1 MSDKAPA
8 MEVPRIELRPASTS
22 EYCESVLSIRGVET
36 WWWLQGLAP
45 YRGFSRP
52 FRDRDGEWWWGAKP
66 QFAWKMDFF
75 RPLERRPT
83 LPRFKR
89 LLGCQYPVVD
99 ELVNSLVHLNVIHQL
114 EGYGLER
121 VASQKRRAIRKG
133 LRHLDVIALD
143 PCDPQTLEQA
153 RVVWNSHVERTGW
166 SRVFD
171 RQAFAHHW
179 RPLADTA
186 GTCVIGARDSQTG
199 VLCAWLIARV
209 VQDTVY
215 IDTIAS
221 HTERLDHRPNDTLIF
236 TVLHNAARSDGV
248 RHANYF
254 LRSDLAPLEK
264 FKQSLGFD
272 SSGVPARV
280 EVNWLAAFALRH
292 LKPAV
297 WRRLHG
303 DRPPPRNGNQ

>member
-8 MEVPRIELRPASTS
+8 IEVPRITLRPASAS
-22 EYCESVLSIRGVET
+22 EYCESVLSIGSLET
-36 WWWLQGLAP
+36 WWWQQGLAP

-52 FRDRDGEWWWGAKP
+52 FRDRDGEWWWHIKP

-75 RPLERRPT
+75 QPLERVPR
-83 LPRFKR
+83 LPRFQR

-99 ELVNSLVHLNVIHQL
+99 QLANSLAHFNMIHQL

-133 LRHLDVIALD
+133 LKHLDIVALD
-143 PCDPQTLEQA
+143 PCHPQTVEQA
-153 RVVWNSHVERTGW
+153 GVVWNSHVERTGW
-166 SRVFD
+166 NSPFD
-171 RQAFAHHW
+171 GRTFANHW
-179 RPLADTA
+179 RPLADMA
-186 GTCVIGARDSQTG
+186 ATCIIGARDKQTG
-199 VLCAWLIARV
+199 VLCAWLIARAV
-209 VQDTVY
+209 AGTVY

-221 HTERLDHRPNDTLIF
+221 HTERLDHRPNDTMIF
-236 TVLHNAARSDGV
+236 CLLHNAARTGGV
-248 RHANYF
+248 QHANYF

-280 EVNWLAAFALRH
+280 EVNLLTAFALRH

-297 WRRLHG
+297 WQRLHG
-303 DRPPPRNGNQ
+303 DWPPRNGHE